1 MLRLIAKCK
10 SLFTGAFLLVL
21 AACSD
26 NLVRS
31 PVGDGTDN
39 TAAVAKTLDAPQL
52 LKATHGGIQKIELS
66 WEGVK
71 GARLYYIYAA
81 QNVFADFEQI
91 GEAGGTDTTF
101 EVTQASGQSRYFKI
115 KAVNYSNVESAFSN
129 IAFGSTLATPVIT
142 SIEQGSDGTNST
154 INWWMDN
161 CSSST
166 YKANIMYEVTAFAQD
181 KATAV
186 STVAVSDGSLSAVL
200 TGLSPKT
207 TYYYRV
213 DAFLTGAQDK
223 IESSDL
229 LDAETARKLLPL
241 SAVNFSAQKGQSST
255 GVLLNWQLPA
265 YVDYLITSGIYE
277 RHPVYFKIWRKESTQ
292 SDSDFVELVSYIGCV
307 KEGNATGSIIN
318 FDCTAGTTS
327 STALT
332 VEPST
337 SEESE
342 VSADYKYSSLSL
354 LKYTDT
360 TAQISK
366 KYDYKIQSYVDDTTK
381 TLTSESSCTQDQG
394 WLICSPQLFVISDYV
409 QDENTSQFTSIE
421 FSFSLIF
428 EPFQQEYKYIIQQT
442 KTDLEG
448 NNAESSIFILNN
460 IEEVNNYRVEF
471 TDPAADEGY
480 YTYSIFICPPG
491 ATETSGAITG
501 ASALGT
507 HLVASDASRIPVIDS
522 FTVTDGF
529 ADKFI
534 IQFAYNEAYTYTL
547 TWVSE
552 TGGVLQPSESITL
565 LNEELTV
572 EAGIATYNHAAASGD
587 CRFYTLTA
595 SNGLKTT
602 VDPDHTDKSE
612 SFKTLGTA
620 QITSTAKFY
629 DKIEFNWDAVQKADS
644 TYQVTAYYTDDESQ
658 TPLAINPEDI
668 VNDGDGNYKCTISQP
683 AGFDNATI
691 SGKSI
696 TVKVVSSNPATGD
709 STTAEAVCRTM
720 GPACT
725 NMSVTRQNETQL
737 QIRWDS
743 IPGAAG
749 YVVGRAVYRDA
760 QLSEIEKVDNYY
772 IPADTLTAQVQ
783 GEDIDDSYVAVSQ
796 SASQIVLTDNYAYTQ
811 DAESSLA
818 SYYNNQAKICTGLPY
833 RYFVVPVLAEGDF
846 SFEPD
851 GAFMKLTDDSQVVY
865 SDVGGVVAAT
875 WGYGQDVEAAKAQNT
890 SIITVTWKQPYDG
903 ANKDPY
909 IYYRKSGSSD
919 SWSLAGS
926 VVRSSQAKMSYS
938 ITPAESTQAYEF
950 AVVYNKSAATVEP
963 KQYVLQVLGQKMAS
977 DSPTEQLNKGYLL
990 SMQKPFANFIEGFT
1004 EQVNWVSYDYDN
1016 RALGPDYYEIQVKN
1030 MDDVNGW
1037 VRIARVNIDLA
1048 NDDFGKTA
1056 VLTDTGTTKIELV
1069 ESGVN
1074 MIQIKP
1080 VFDGFDGGTTTGV
1093 LKVLRSP
1100 KHYYR
1105 IAGVRTY
1112 TKDEVTA
1119 TVNCTAGEDLSV
1131 YAYRNLTDT
1140 EIARSALL
1148 TMTYGFYQEAGGS
1161 ADYSNIGNKF
1171 EYSGNKT
1178 LTTANGG
1185 SAVFEDKSLITAWP
1199 FDPEVGKYKASF
1211 TFTNYA
1217 PSMLCPDGNSAGL
1230 INIVS
1235 GSGSVRLKGLS
1246 DPYIDM
1252 FRTDGGI
1259 DITTSL
1265 ADSTLTGISA
1275 DATVH
1280 FLCNE
1285 VGGTSLEVTVTR
1297 NGTTTELCNVSDDVN
1312 TRRRWLPMMMVD
1324 SDSAYL
1330 IKNSTYGWWPD
1341 EN

>member
-1 MLRLIAKCK
+1 MRKHITKCNP
-10 SLFTGAFLLVL
+10 LFLGVFLLAL
-21 AACSD
+21 SGCSD

-52 LKATHGGIQKIELS
+52 LTATHGGIQKIELS
-66 WEGVK
+66 WQTVK

-91 GEAGGTDTTF
+91 GEANGTDSSF

-115 KAVNYSNVESAFSN
+115 KAVNYSNVESSFSN
-129 IAFGSTLATPVIT
+129 VAFGSTLATPVIT

-161 CSSST
+161 CRANT
-166 YKANIMYEVTAFAQD
+166 YQANVMYEVTAFAQD
-181 KATAV
+181 KTTAV
-186 STVAVSDGSLSAVL
+186 STVTVSDGSLSATL

-207 TYYYRV
+207 EYYYRV
-213 DAFLTGAQDK
+213 DAFLTSAQDK

-229 LDAETARKLLPL
+229 LDAETARKLLPAG
-241 SAVNFSAQKGQSST
+241 AVNFSAQKGQSSSA
-255 GVLLNWQLPA
+255 VLLNWQLPA
-265 YVDYLITSGIYE
+265 YVDYLITTGVYE
-277 RHPVYFKIWRKESTQ
+277 RHPVYFKIYRKESTQ

-307 KEGNATGSIIN
+307 KEGNATGSIIS

-342 VSADYKYSSLSL
+342 VSADYKYSSLSV

-394 WLICSPQLFVISDYV
+394 WLICRPQLFITSNYV
-409 QDENTSQFTSIE
+409 KDTENSKFTSID
-421 FSFSLIF
+421 FSFALNFDS
-428 EPFQQEYKYIIQQT
+428 FQQDYTYIIRQT
-442 KTDLEG
+442 KTDLDG
-448 NNAESSIFILNN
+448 NNAETSLVIYDNV
-460 IEEVNNYRVEF
+460 EEVNNHKVEF
-471 TDPAADEGY
+471 TDPASESGY
-480 YTYSIFICPPG
+480 YTYSIFICPQG
-491 ATETSGAITG
+491 SYEITSAITG
-501 ASALGT
+501 ADALGT
-507 HLVASDASRIPVIDS
+507 YIVTSDSTLIPEIDS

-529 ADKFI
+529 ADKFK
-534 IQFAYNEAYTYTL
+534 IQFAYNDAYTYKL

-552 TGGVLQPSESITL
+552 DGEVQHPSESITL
-565 LNEELTV
+565 LTEELTV
-572 EAGIATYNHAAASGD
+572 EAGIATFYHEAESGE
-587 CRFYTLTA
+587 CRYYTLTA
-595 SNGLKTT
+595 SNGLGTT
-602 VDPDHTDKSE
+602 VEPDNAVQGE

-620 QITSTAKFY
+620 GITSTGKFY
-629 DKIEFNWDAVQKADS
+629 DKIEFSWDAVQMADS
-644 TYQVTAYYTDDESQ
+644 TYQVTAYYTDDDTQ
-658 TPLAINPEDI
+658 TPLAINAEDI
-668 VNDGDGNYKCTISQP
+668 VQDAEGNYKCTINQP

-691 SGKSI
+691 SGKSV
-696 TVKVVSSNPATGD
+696 TVKVVSSNSATGD
-709 STTAEAVCRTM
+709 TTTAEAVCCTM

-725 NMSVTRQNETQL
+725 NMAVTRQSETQL

-743 IPGAAG
+743 IPGATG
-749 YVVGRAVYRDA
+749 YLVGRAVYKDA
-760 QLSEIEKVDNYY
+760 SLSEIEKIDNYS
-772 IPADTLTAQVQ
+772 ISAETLTAQVQ
-783 GEDIDDSYVAVSQ
+783 GEEIDDSYAALSQ
-796 SASQIVLTDNYAYTQ
+796 SGSQIVLTDNYVYTETA
-811 DAESSLA
+811 DSSLA
-818 SYYNNQAKICTGLPY
+818 AYYNNQAKIYTGLPFK
-833 RYFVVPVLAEGDF
+833 YFVVPVLAEGDF
-846 SFEPD
+846 SFETN
-851 GAFMKLTDDSQVVY
+851 GALMKLTDDSQVVY
-865 SDVGGVVAAT
+865 SDVDGVVGAT

-909 IYYRKSGSSD
+909 IYYRKSGSGD
-919 SWSLAGS
+919 GWSLAGS
-926 VVRSSQAKMSYS
+926 AVRSSQAKMSYS
-938 ITPAESTQAYEF
+938 ITPAESESTQAYEF

-963 KQYVLQVLGQKMAS
+963 KQYVLDVLADKMAS

-990 SMQKPFANFIEGFT
+990 SMQKPFANFIEEYT

-1030 MDDVNGW
+1030 MDDTNGW

-1048 NDDFGKTA
+1048 NDDYGKTA
-1056 VLTDTGTTKIELV
+1056 VLTDTGTTKIEFV
-1069 ESGVN
+1069 DSGVN
-1074 MIQIKP
+1074 MLQIKP

-1105 IAGVRTY
+1105 IAGFRTY

-1161 ADYSNIGNKF
+1161 ADYSNVGEELLYDKDGGTI
-1171 EYSGNKT
+1171 
-1178 LTTANGG
+1178 TTSNGG
-1185 SAVFEDKSLITAWP
+1185 TAVFETIGFFSNSIDW
-1199 FDPEVGKYKASF
+1199 GKYKASF
-1211 TFTNYA
+1211 SYNNFA
-1217 PSMLCPDGNSAGL
+1217 PEMLTP
-1230 INIVS
+1230 S
-1235 GSGSVRLKGLS
+1235 GETCNFLSIGIAESSIRLKGWDDS
-1246 DPYIDM
+1246 YPYN

-1280 FLCNE
+1280 FLCND
-1285 VGGTSLEVTVTR
+1285 VGGTGLVVTVTR
-1297 NGTTTELCNVSDDVN
+1297 DGTTTELCNVTGDVD

>member
-1 MLRLIAKCK
+1 M
-10 SLFTGAFLLVL
+10 

-91 GEAGGTDTTF
+91 GEASGTDTSF

-115 KAVNYSNVESAFSN
+115 KAVNYSNVESSFSN
-129 IAFGSTLATPVIT
+129 VAFGSTLATPVIT

-166 YKANIMYEVTAFAQD
+166 YKANIMYEVTAFDQD
-181 KATAV
+181 KTNAV
-186 STVAVSDGSLSAVL
+186 SSVTVSDGSLSATL

-207 TYYYRV
+207 EYYYRV

-241 SAVNFSAQKGQSST
+241 SAVNFSAQKGQSSSA
-255 GVLLNWQLPA
+255 VLLNWQLPA
-265 YVDYLITSGIYE
+265 YVDYLITTGVYE

-318 FDCTAGTTS
+318 FDCTSGTTS

-342 VSADYKYSSLSL
+342 VSADYKYSSLSV

-394 WLICSPQLFVISDYV
+394 WLICSPQLFVNSNYV
-409 QDENTSQFTSIE
+409 KDTENSKFTSIE
-421 FSFSLIF
+421 FSLALTF
-428 EPFQQEYKYIIQQT
+428 EPFQQEYTYIIQQT
-442 KTDLEG
+442 KTDLDG
-448 NNAESSIFILNN
+448 NNAETSLVIYDN
-460 IEEVNNYRVEF
+460 IEEVNHYRVEF

-491 ATETSGAITG
+491 ATGASDAITL

-507 HLVASDASRIPVIDS
+507 QIVTSDASRIPVIDS

-547 TWVSE
+547 TWMNE

-572 EAGIATYNHAAASGD
+572 EEGIATYNHAAASGD

-595 SNGLKTT
+595 SNGLKTPA
-602 VDPDHTDKSE
+602 DPNNAVQGV

-620 QITSTAKFY
+620 QINSNARYY
-629 DKIEFNWDAVQKADS
+629 DKIEFNWDAVQMADS
-644 TYQVTAYYTDDESQ
+644 TYQVTAYYTDDDTQ
-658 TPLAINPEDI
+658 TPLAINAEDI
-668 VNDGDGNYKCTISQP
+668 VEYAEGKYKCTVNQP

-691 SGKSI
+691 SGKSV
-696 TVKVVSSNPATGD
+696 TVKVVSSNMATTD
-709 STTAEAVCRTM
+709 TTTAEAVCCTM

-725 NMSVTRQNETQL
+725 NMAVTRQSETQL
-737 QIRWDS
+737 QIRWDG
-743 IPGAAG
+743 INGATG
-749 YVVGRAVYRDA
+749 YLVGRAVYKDA
-760 QLSEIEKVDNYY
+760 QLNEIEKIDSYY
-772 IPADTLTAQVQ
+772 ISAETLTAQVQ

-796 SASQIVLTDNYAYTQ
+796 SGSQIVLTDNYVYTENA
-811 DAESSLA
+811 DSSLA
-818 SYYNNQAKICTGLPY
+818 AYCNNQAKICTGLPY
-833 RYFVVPVLAEGDF
+833 RYFVVPLLAEGDF
-846 SFEPD
+846 GFEIN
-851 GAFMKLTDDSQVVY
+851 GALMKLTDDSQVVY
-865 SDVGGVVAAT
+865 SDVDGVVAAT
-875 WGYGQDVEAAKAQNT
+875 WGYGQDVEASKAQNS

-909 IYYRKSGSSD
+909 IYYRKSD
-919 SWSLAGS
+919 SGDGWSLAGS

-938 ITPAESTQAYEF
+938 ITPGENTRTQAYEF

-963 KQYVLQVLGQKMAS
+963 KQYILDVLAQKMAS
-977 DSPTEQLNKGYLL
+977 DSPSEQLNKGYLL
-990 SMQKPFANFIEGFT
+990 SMQKPFANFIEGYT

-1030 MDDVNGW
+1030 MDDTNGW
-1037 VRIARVNIDLA
+1037 VKIAKVNIDLA
-1048 NDDFGKTA
+1048 ADDFGKTA
-1056 VLTDTGTTKIELV
+1056 ELSDTGTTKIELV
-1069 ESGVN
+1069 KSGVN

-1105 IAGVRTY
+1105 IAGVRSY
-1112 TKDEVTA
+1112 TKDDVTA
-1119 TVNCTAGEDLSV
+1119 TVSCTAGEDLSV
-1131 YAYRNLTDT
+1131 YAYRNFTDT

-1161 ADYSNIGNKF
+1161 ADYSNVGDKLLYDKDGGTI
-1171 EYSGNKT
+1171 
-1178 LTTANGG
+1178 TTSNGG
-1185 SAVFEDKSLITAWP
+1185 TAVFEDIDFFTNSIDL
-1199 FDPEVGKYKASF
+1199 GKYKASF
-1211 TFTNYA
+1211 SYNSFA
-1217 PSMLCPDGNSAGL
+1217 PDMLTP
-1230 INIVS
+1230 S
-1235 GSGSVRLKGLS
+1235 GETCNFLSIGIAESSIRLKGWS
-1246 DPYIDM
+1246 DSYPYN

-1297 NGTTTELCNVSDDVN
+1297 SGETKELCNVSGEVD
-1312 TRRRWLPMMMVD
+1312 TRRKWLPMMMVPE
-1324 SDSAYL
+1324 DSAYL
-1330 IKNSTYGWWPD
+1330 IKNLTYGWWPD

>member
-1 MLRLIAKCK
+1 M
-10 SLFTGAFLLVL
+10 VL

-129 IAFGSTLATPVIT
+129 VAFGSTLATPVIT

-241 SAVNFSAQKGQSST
+241 SAVNFSAQKGQSSS
-255 GVLLNWQLPA
+255 GVLLSWQLPA

-307 KEGNATGSIIN
+307 KEGNSTGSIIS

-342 VSADYKYSSLSL
+342 VSADYKYSSLSV

-394 WLICSPQLFVISDYV
+394 WLICSPQLFVKSNYV
-409 QDENTSQFTSIE
+409 KDEETSLFTSIE
-421 FSFSLIF
+421 FSFTLTF
-428 EPFQQEYKYIIQQT
+428 ESFQQEYKYIIQQT
-442 KTDLEG
+442 KTDLDG
-448 NNAESSIFILNN
+448 NNPGSSIFIFNTV
-460 IEEVNNYRVEF
+460 EEVNNYRVEF

-480 YTYSIFICPPG
+480 YAYSIFICPPD
-491 ATETSGAITG
+491 ATETSSAITL

-507 HLVASDASRIPVIDS
+507 HIVTSDASRIPVIDS

-547 TWVSE
+547 TWFSE
-552 TGGVLQPSESITL
+552 TGGQQQPEESLTL

-595 SNGLKTT
+595 SNGLKTPAE
-602 VDPDHTDKSE
+602 PDNAVQGE

-620 QITSTAKFY
+620 QITSAARFY
-629 DKIEFNWDAVQKADS
+629 DKIEFSWDAVQKADS
-644 TYQVTAYYTDDESQ
+644 TYQVTAYYTDDENR
-658 TPLAINPEDI
+658 TPLEIRAEDI
-668 VNDGDGNYKCTISQP
+668 VEDGSGNYKCIISQP

-696 TVKVVSSNPATGD
+696 TVKVVSSNTATGD

-725 NMSVTRQNETQL
+725 NMAVTLQNETQL

-743 IPGAAG
+743 ISGAVG

-760 QLSEIEKVDNYY
+760 QLGEIEKVDNYY

-811 DAESSLA
+811 DSESSLA

-846 SFEPD
+846 SFEGD
-851 GAFMKLTDDSQVVY
+851 GALMKLTDDSQVVY

-909 IYYRKSGSSD
+909 IYYRKSGSTD
-919 SWSLAGS
+919 SWSLAGLAG
-926 VVRSSQAKMSYS
+926 RSSQAKMSYS
-938 ITPAESTQAYEF
+938 ITPAERTQAYEF
-950 AVVYNKSAATVEP
+950 AVVYTKLATTVEP

-977 DSPTEQLNKGYLL
+977 DSPTEHLNKGYLL

-1056 VLTDTGTTKIELV
+1056 VLTDTATTKIERV
-1069 ESGVN
+1069 DSGVN
-1074 MIQIKP
+1074 MLQIKP
-1080 VFDGFDGGTTTGV
+1080 VFDGFNGGTTTGV

-1105 IAGVRTY
+1105 IAGFRTY

-1119 TVNCTAGEDLSV
+1119 TVSCTAGEDLSV
-1131 YAYRNLTDT
+1131 YAYRNFTDT

-1161 ADYSNIGNKF
+1161 ADYSNVGDKLLYDKDGGTI
-1171 EYSGNKT
+1171 
-1178 LTTANGG
+1178 TTSNGG
-1185 SAVFEDKSLITAWP
+1185 TAVFEDIDFFKNSIDL
-1199 FDPEVGKYKASF
+1199 GKYKASF
-1211 TFTNYA
+1211 SYNNFAPDMLA
-1217 PSMLCPDGNSAGL
+1217 PSGDTCRFLSIGIAESS
-1230 INIVS
+1230 I
-1235 GSGSVRLKGLS
+1235 RLKGWS
-1246 DPYIDM
+1246 DSYPYN

-1265 ADSTLTGISA
+1265 ADSTLAGISA

-1285 VGGTSLEVTVTR
+1285 VGGTSLVVTVTR
-1297 NGTTTELCNVSDDVN
+1297 NGTTTELCNVTGDVD
-1312 TRRRWLPMMMVD
+1312 TRRMWLPMMMVD
-1324 SDSAYL
+1324 KDSAYL